1 MPGNGQNTFEIASY
15 LISLH
20 SPCGFGFIIST
31 MENSSKRLSKMPT
44 AGEQQS
50 QYGELCLDND
60 IPMREDDEKH
70 RNKRPAGE
78 SQKCGPKHKEHSN
91 RPK

>member
-60 IPMREDDEKH
+60 IPTRNFREY
-70 RNKRPAGE
+70 E
-78 SQKCGPKHKEHSN
+78 SILFEDIFFLALLPKLKN
-91 RPK
+91 